1 MRMLFEKQFK
11 RLKHNLDIRF
21 YKGYCPYCKEHKK
34 GPFDNTD
41 RHGIIIPFMSSN
53 ESTNLLRKD
62 IVEWTSRHKF
72 IRIDATVNNTVVSC
86 LFYKDNTTNDYRMID
101 PIRAKV
107 DGLRYSLYRYFQATL
122 ILFLA
127 SKLETKEKKKEFVK
141 SIAKDLSSDFIETYF
156 DKDYQLIDDWA
167 EILNDAEQG
176 KLHKWLREEYKLN
189 AQGKYQYKN
198 KVVDSEASDKS
209 WKLFKDG
216 LMPPA
221 LENFQLTISD
231 EVDLHEICN
240 TDLSII
246 DLNTVGPIVMENFE
260 QWYNGQAKDTVM
272 CNVCYNKKEVRKW
285 ARNSFLFSTKKGKTT
300 KTTKK

>member
-1 MRMLFEKQFK
+1 MRMLFERQFK

-21 YKGYCPYCKEHKK
+21 YKGYCAYCKEHKK
-34 GPFDNTD
+34 GPVDVTD
-41 RHGIIIPFMSSN
+41 RHAMIVPFFSSN
-53 ESTNLLRKD
+53 ELSDLTRKD
-62 IVEWTSRHKF
+62 IVKWISRHKF
-72 IRIDATVNNTVVSC
+72 TRIDATVNNIVVSC
-86 LFYKDNTTNDYRMID
+86 LFYKDTSTNTYHMID

-127 SKLETKEKKKEFVK
+127 SKLKTKEKKKEFVE
-141 SIAKDLSSDFIETYF
+141 SISKDLSSNFIETYF
-156 DKDYQLIDDWA
+156 DKDYQLIDDWD
-167 EILNDAEQG
+167 EILENAENG
-176 KLHKWLREEYKLN
+176 ILHKWLREEYKLN

-221 LENFQLTISD
+221 LENLKLTISD

-240 TDLSII
+240 TDLSTI
-246 DLNTVGPIVMENFE
+246 DLNTVGPLVMEKFE

-272 CNVCYNKKEVRKW
+272 CNLCYNKKEVRKW
-285 ARNSFLFSTKKGKTT
+285 ARNSFLFATKKGKTP
-300 KTTKK
+300 KK